1 MPEVDPIQTN
11 FTSGEISPL
20 GYGRTDIPQY
30 KNGAK
35 ELTNFLIDPKG
46 PAEFRGG
53 FEYIIDSSAPSIS
66 SPSRLFDFVPTS
78 DASYI
83 IEVGHNFCNV
93 YNEAGTL
100 KLNQTANVWDGSD
113 IWDITVETESNEMYF
128 YHPRYKTRQLV
139 RTDDTTWA
147 WSLREFENG
156 PYVTTDRNNIQLS
169 VDNFVYRVQ
178 IDSAFGGDF
187 GSVGVGDFI
196 EWQVGGD
203 WYLGE
208 VFSRPT
214 TEQIIAEPVSYII
227 RDAVFDLAPQRNA
240 PSTGKLGSRIAG
252 FSALFEKAY
261 YRMTDATDGKKSW
274 VKGDFYEGTTGST
287 TLYDTVAL
295 ADLGSSQYYISH
307 DTGVANNYKPL
318 FSLDSPIGATQLSGP
333 LTVTDSVNTAD
344 LTASAALFDAGTAAS
359 RDIDRWVLLVLGS
372 QTLNVK
378 ITYDASNTSTQVKVE
393 PSSAPPRAPGS
404 ENIANSGNT
413 EIWFLGAFFGSDGT
427 ASASYP
433 FSGEGYQQ
441 RQMLTGS
448 PEFPD
453 YIFSSV
459 TGEKNDFSPLT
470 ADAEVLATSGISYK
484 VKADRTPIVRT
495 ITAKDDLLIGTET
508 GLQRGRSPSDGDPI
522 TPTNLRVTPE
532 ESKGTIIPPILIGT
546 DLLYIQRSGRRVNQ
560 VGFNIRVNGY
570 EAQDTTILADHIFEK
585 DGTEAVDFAYKQEPI
600 STLWVARQDGRLAC
614 LTYEKQ
620 QDVYAWTQHT
630 LGGRTL
636 TSGDM
641 LTNGAWYR
649 IKANTTDFTTYGAA
663 TNDKYTV
670 FQSTGIPTLSGDDE
684 VEEVGFV
691 ESIVTIPSTD
701 KKEDWLYA
709 LVQRGDQKTIERLV
723 SPFRPSHPQDKE
735 SMVFLDSATTVDL
748 GGTPT
753 TVVTDASLARFNGKT
768 VSVVADGAIQPD
780 VAVSGNSFT
789 LQQSASDYVH
799 VGWKYTGIIRPLEI
813 NVEGIAGTNQGKR
826 RMTHALTVRV
836 RNSLGFKYGI
846 SLDELDLEEFSE
858 TTRTMN
864 IGPDLVS
871 DDRRVEFRSGWDR
884 KSELYI
890 VQDLPYPLTVVS
902 LMPEINQSR

>member
-20 GYGRTDIPQY
+20 GYGRVDIPQY

-35 ELTNFLIDPKG
+35 ELTNFIVDPKG

-53 FEYIIDSSAPSIS
+53 FNYIRNSAASSIS

-78 DASYI
+78 DAAYI
-83 IEVGHNFCNV
+83 IEVGNNFCNV
-93 YNEAGTL
+93 YDRAGTL
-100 KLNQTANVWDGSD
+100 KLNQTLNVWSGVD
-113 IWDITVETESNEMYF
+113 IWDITVETSSNEMFF
-128 YHPRYKTRQLV
+128 YHPRYKPRKLV
-139 RTDDTTWA
+139 RTNDTTWA
-147 WSLREFENG
+147 WSIREFENG
-156 PYVTTDRNNIQLS
+156 PYVTTDRNSIQLS
-169 VDNFVYRVQ
+169 VDTFVYRVQ
-178 IDSAFGGDF
+178 IDSATAGDF
-187 GSVGVGDFI
+187 TAANVGDYV

-203 WYLGE
+203 WYVG
-208 VFSRPT
+208 S
-214 TEQIIAEPVSYII
+214 IITKNSGTQVIVEPVSYII

-240 PSTGKLGSRIAG
+240 PSAGKLGSRIAG
-252 FSALFEKAY
+252 FSSLFEKAY
-261 YRMTDATDGKKSW
+261 YRMTDAADGKKSW
-274 VKGDFYEGTTGST
+274 VKGNFYEGTTGST
-287 TLYDTVAL
+287 TLYDTLAL

-318 FSLDSPIGATQLSGP
+318 YSLDSPIGATTLAGP
-333 LTVTDSVNTAD
+333 LTVTDFVNTAE
-344 LTASAALFDAGTAAS
+344 LTSSAALFDAGTAVS
-359 RDIDRWVLLVLGS
+359 RDVGRWVLLVLGS

-378 ITYDASNTSTQVKVE
+378 IIYDAANTSTFVKVE
-393 PSSAPPRAPGS
+393 PSSAPPREPGS

-413 EIWFLGAFFGSDGT
+413 EIWFLGAFFGDDGS

-433 FSGEGYQQ
+433 FNGEGYQQ
-441 RQMLTGS
+441 RQLLTGS

-453 YIFSSV
+453 YIFASI
-459 TGEKNDFSPLT
+459 TGEVDDFAPLSP
-470 ADAEVLATSGISYK
+470 DAEVLATSGISYK

-546 DLLYIQRSGRRVNQ
+546 DLLYIQRSGKRVNQ

-570 EAQDTTILADHIFEK
+570 EAQDTTVLADHLFEI
-585 DGTEAVDFAYKQEPI
+585 DGKEAVDFAYKQEPV

-620 QDVYAWTQHT
+620 QEVYAWTQHA
-630 LGGRTL
+630 LGGKTL
-636 TSGDM
+636 EAGDT

-649 IKANTTDFTTYGAA
+649 IRANTTDFTLYGAP
-663 TNDKYTV
+663 TNDAYTV
-670 FQSTGIPTLSGDDE
+670 FQSTGIPTLASDDWL
-684 VEEVGFV
+684 EEVGYV
-691 ESIVTIPSTD
+691 ESVISLPSID
-701 KKEDWLYA
+701 KKEDWLYV
-709 LVQRGDQKTIERLV
+709 LVQRGDQKTIERLS
-723 SPFRPSHPQDKE
+723 SPFKPSHPQDKE
-735 SMVFLDSATTVDL
+735 SMVYLDSCTTIDL

-753 TVVTDASLARFNGKT
+753 KVVTDASLARFNGKT
-768 VSVVADGAIQPD
+768 VSVVADGAVQPD

-789 LQQSASDYVH
+789 LQDAASDYVH
-799 VGWKYTGIIRPLEI
+799 VGWKYRGIIRPLEI
-813 NVEGIAGTNQGKR
+813 NTEGIAGTNQGKR

-836 RNSLGFKYGI
+836 RNSLGFKYGV
-846 SLDELDLEEFSE
+846 SLDDLDIEEFSR
-858 TTRTMN
+858 TTRRMDQ
-864 IGPDLVS
+864 GPPLIS
-871 DDRRVEFRSGWDR
+871 GDRRVEFRSGWDR
-884 KSELYI
+884 KSDLYI